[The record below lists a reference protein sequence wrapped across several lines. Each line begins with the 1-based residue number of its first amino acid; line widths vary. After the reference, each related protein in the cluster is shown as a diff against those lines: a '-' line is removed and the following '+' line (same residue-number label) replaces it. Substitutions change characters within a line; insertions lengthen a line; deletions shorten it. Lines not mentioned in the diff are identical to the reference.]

1 MFISHKILQTCNLLH
16 IYVVLPKRM
25 TQTVPSDQ
33 EVIAQVLKGN
43 QQKYELL
50 VKKYQSFAF
59 TIALRYTKNRE
70 DAEEL
75 AQSAFV
81 KAYLNLKDYRG
92 DAKFSTWLYTIV
104 SSLCL
109 SFLRKKKLDIH
120 SLNQEGVFERANA
133 NESNLKADVIE
144 QHSRT
149 ALLNRAMN
157 LLNPDDA
164 KLLMLFYKA
173 EQSLDEIAQILH
185 IEPNNAKVKLHRA
198 RQRLKETMEKHF
210 AREVQEI
217 F

>member
-1 MFISHKILQTCNLLH
+1 
-16 IYVVLPKRM
+16 M

-50 VKKYQSFAF
+50 VNKYQSFTF

-104 SSLCL
+104 SSLSL

-120 SLNQEGVFERANA
+120 SLDQEGVFELANA
-133 NESNLKADVIE
+133 NESNFKADVIE

-164 KLLMLFYKA
+164 KLLLLFYKA

-210 AREVQEI
+210 AREVQET

>member
-1 MFISHKILQTCNLLH
+1 
-16 IYVVLPKRM
+16 M
-25 TQTVPSDQ
+25 TQSVPSDQ

-50 VKKYQSFAF
+50 VNKYQSFAF

-104 SSLCL
+104 SSLSL

-120 SLNQEGVFERANA
+120 SLDQEGVFELANA

-164 KLLMLFYKA
+164 KLLLLFYKA

-210 AREVQEI
+210 AREVQET

>member
-1 MFISHKILQTCNLLH
+1 
-16 IYVVLPKRM
+16 M

-50 VKKYQSFAF
+50 VNKYQSFAF

-70 DAEEL
+70 DAEEM

-120 SLNQEGVFERANA
+120 SLDQEGVFERANA

>member
-1 MFISHKILQTCNLLH
+1 M
-16 IYVVLPKRM
+16 
-25 TQTVPSDQ
+25 QTVPSDQ

-50 VKKYQSFAF
+50 VNKYQSFAF

-149 ALLNRAMN
+149 GLLNRALQ

-164 KLLMLFYKA
+164 KVLTLFYKA
-173 EQSLDEIAQILH
+173 EQSLEEIAQILH
-185 IEPNNAKVKLHRA
+185 TEPNNAKVKLHRA

>member
-1 MFISHKILQTCNLLH
+1 
-16 IYVVLPKRM
+16 M

-50 VKKYQSFAF
+50 VNKYQSFAF

-104 SSLCL
+104 SSLSL

-120 SLNQEGVFERANA
+120 SLDQEGVFELANA

-164 KLLMLFYKA
+164 KLLLLFYKA
-173 EQSLDEIAQILH
+173 EQSLDEITQILH

-210 AREVQEI
+210 AREVQET